1 MCQNI
6 LPLSC
11 CLLNVLFSHTTLGV
25 GNLTQQLTKLLVR
38 RIQQELVPMKHE
50 VEVALQTV
58 MGVL

>member
-1 MCQNI
+1 
-6 LPLSC
+6 
-11 CLLNVLFSHTTLGV
+11 V